1 MDRRARE
8 FPAEEREA
16 FRPFEALDELTDEQ
30 LDRPTPSAH
39 DWSGR
44 DLIAHLIAWLDDAV
58 DAARELAVYEESE
71 AIERSRRE
79 FAARGDEINAEIQA
93 AWRALPLAEVRRRL
107 HETPVELRQA
117 LAVAPESRWIDDAG
131 QLRFFRVYTIVHYAD
146 HYPELDAIVGAA
158 S

>member
-1 MDRRARE
+1 VDRRARQ
-8 FPAEEREA
+8 FLAEECDA
-16 FRPFEALDELTDEQ
+16 FRPFDALDDLSDEE
-30 LDRPTPSAH
+30 LDRPIPAAH

-44 DLIAHLIAWLDDAV
+44 DLIAHLVAWLGDAV

-79 FAARGDEINAEIQA
+79 FAARGDEVNAEIQA
-93 AWRALPLAEVRRRL
+93 TWRVLPLAEVRRRL
-107 HETPVELRQA
+107 HETPAELREA
-117 LAVAPESRWIDDAG
+117 LAVAPESRWIDNAD